1 MTNLTEKEKQSDKK
15 LMREIIPATVILFMM
30 IAGSRYLVKDMN
42 GTFLAYPLALSPLI
56 PVLFIIHS
64 IVNFIMRTDELMRKI
79 YGDSAVIT
87 LVIVIFLG
95 MAYGLLNRVGLPQ
108 PDIFMAACLIY
119 PLYVLVFYILR
130 RKYGVGGC

>member
-1 MTNLTEKEKQSDKK
+1 MANMTEKEKQSDRK
-15 LMREIIPATVILFMM
+15 LMREIIPATVILLVMM
-30 IAGSRYLVKDMN
+30 VGAKYLLKDMN
-42 GTFLAYPLALSPLI
+42 DIFLVYPLALSPLI

-108 PDIFMAACLIY
+108 PDIFVAACLIY